1 MLDAASRHIGNSLNL
16 PVTTTGIWKSEP
28 RLRGLLR
35 SLALSLTIAGGAQT
49 LSAQTAE
56 ELLST
61 TNSGSENSNPENLS
75 PANLSEWKVCNE
87 TSFIIRL
94 ATAAIR
100 EGKMT
105 PKGWSQ
111 LRPGACEDID
121 APPGS
126 PRYVFAES
134 APVHLGGI
142 REWKGSV
149 PLCAQDTDFKADAT
163 IDCALQDMG
172 TRLFFPVDPTEKT
185 TTLIEPDNFNEKA
198 ENAGIQR
205 LLRDNGYRISRIDGI
220 MGRRTSR
227 TLRNYLKEHNE
238 SNSIP
243 NTKKID
249 LLAKTAQSSQDTIG
263 LTFCNKT
270 KSKIWTAI
278 AFRDDGQWE
287 SQGWWPVSVDDCLR
301 PFTDSLR
308 GSDAHFYA
316 RQEQGEDETGPLPDK
331 HLRNVTPKPAQFCI
345 AESRFAAI
353 GREYCTDRGYIPAS
367 FRPLVTDK
375 TGQKLSL
382 TESDFSAPTQ
392 SGLRR

>member
-1 MLDAASRHIGNSLNL
+1 MYDADRNIYEGYKGYAPESLKTGQRRRRLCSRFA
-16 PVTTTGIWKSEP
+16 PVILVFVLSYNMTGWAQSAEDI
-28 RLRGLLR
+28 
-35 SLALSLTIAGGAQT
+35 LAAQT
-49 LSAQTAE
+49 PAPQS
-56 ELLST
+56 S
-61 TNSGSENSNPENLS
+61 SS
-75 PANLSEWKVCNE
+75 ANLSDWEVCNE

-105 PKGWSQ
+105 PKGWSRV
-111 LRPGACEDID
+111 RPGDCEDVD
-121 APPGS
+121 APAGS

-142 REWKGSV
+142 REWKGRV

-185 TTLIEPDNFNEKA
+185 TTLIEPDNYTNKA
-198 ENAGIQR
+198 PNAGIQR
-205 LLRDNGYRISRIDGI
+205 LLRDNGYRVSRIDGI

-227 TLRNYLKEHNE
+227 TLRNYLKEKNE
-238 SNSIP
+238 AISIP
-243 NTKKID
+243 DNKKID
-249 LLAKTAQSSQDTIG
+249 LLEESALSLQDSIG

-270 KSKIWTAI
+270 KSKIWTAL

-287 SQGWWPVSVDDCLR
+287 SQGWWPVSVDECLR
-301 PFTDSLR
+301 PFTQSLK

-316 RQEQGEDETGPLPDK
+316 RLEQGEDETGTLPDK
-331 HLRNVTPKPAQFCI
+331 HLRNISPKPAQFCI

-353 GREYCTDRGYIPAS
+353 GREYCSDRGYIPAS
-367 FRPLVTDK
+367 FRPLATDK
-375 TGQKLSL
+375 DGQKLSL
-382 TESDFSAPTQ
+382 TESDFSAPSI